1 MKAFLKEYGLWIAIP
16 FVLVALLIVAALWLM
31 GGDGASPF
39 AYNIQ

>member
-16 FVLVALLIVAALWLM
+16 FLLVTLAIVASLWLM